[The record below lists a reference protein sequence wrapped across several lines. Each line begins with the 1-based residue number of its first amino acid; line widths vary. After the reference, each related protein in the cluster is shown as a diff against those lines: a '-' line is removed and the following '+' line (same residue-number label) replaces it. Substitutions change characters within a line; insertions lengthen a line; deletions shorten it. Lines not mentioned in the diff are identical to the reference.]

1 MENEKWVIFDFD
13 GTISETTDALVNFW
27 NEYLAKKFKLRVVDN
42 DVLQELR
49 SLTLIEKIVFL
60 RIPFYKMPFVINSA
74 RKNFPKH
81 MDNFAAVSGL
91 KSICEKF
98 IKNGCKLAIIS
109 SNREANI
116 KKYLSKNNLEFFSEI
131 FCDKGNSLFVKHKTI
146 KRFLREHGISPEN
159 AVYVGDES
167 RDVVA
172 CKKAGIEIVSV
183 SWGWDSR
190 DVLELVNPRHLVD
203 TPTELYT
210 KIADLLK
217 FGETIL

>member
-13 GTISETTDALVNFW
+13 GTISETTDALTKFW
-27 NEYLAKKFKLRVVDN
+27 NEYLAKRFKLRTIDY
-42 DVLQELR
+42 DDLQELR
-49 SLTLIEKIVFL
+49 NMTAIEKLAFF

-91 KSICEKF
+91 KSVCEKF

-116 KKYLSKNNLEFFSEI
+116 KKYLFKNNFELFTEI
-131 FCDKGNSLFVKHKTI
+131 FCDKGHSLFVKHKTI
-146 KRFLREHGISPEN
+146 KRFLREHNISPEN
-159 AVYVGDES
+159 AVYIGDES

-190 DVLELVNPRHLVD
+190 DVLELVNPRNLAD
-203 TPTELYT
+203 TPAELYQKT
-210 KIADLLK
+210 AEILG
-217 FGETIL
+217 FGE